1 MMTVQ
6 MTLQEQL
13 VKQVDQLAHKLH
25 TSRSAFTREA
35 LKLAIKKYKMLELEK
50 KHKEGYH
57 QHPVSKGEFDM
68 FEEESAW
75 GDS

>member
-1 MMTVQ
+1 MITVQ

-35 LKLAIKKYKMLELEK
+35 LKLAIKRYQTLDLEK
-50 KHKEGYH
+50 KHKEGYRR
-57 QHPVSKGEFDM
+57 HPVHKGEFDI
-68 FEEESAW
+68 FENENVW
-75 GDS
+75 GD

>member
-1 MMTVQ
+1 MITVQ

-35 LKLAIKKYKMLELEK
+35 LKLAIKQYQTLDLEK
-50 KHKEGYH
+50 KHKEGYRR
-57 QHPVSKGEFDM
+57 HPVHKGEFDI
-68 FEEESAW
+68 FENVW
-75 GDS
+75 GD